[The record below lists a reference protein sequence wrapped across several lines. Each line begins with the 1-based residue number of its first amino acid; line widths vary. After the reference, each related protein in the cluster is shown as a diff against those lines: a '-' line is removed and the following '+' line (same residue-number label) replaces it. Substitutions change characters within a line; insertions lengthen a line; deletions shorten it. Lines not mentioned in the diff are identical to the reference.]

1 MCSSSDPSRF
11 PCVCFA
17 GIGSVTT
24 AFSGQSGTTVWQRS
38 DRHRKRFD
46 RASCETS
53 ACDSGAIT
61 TVSATRRRRFRLR
74 DRSFLTLSRV
84 SLLRYSQ
91 CNALPLRVNSR
102 VTDFLSTEIPLVLP
116 VFRGGAHL
124 RSNRRGRES
133 NPRIAVLQTAT
144 LPLGYPAVSAR
155 ADNIVVA
162 ALVSSADRKRI
173 DVRRGERLYNSAA
186 STL

>member
-1 MCSSSDPSRF
+1 MCSSSDPSPF

-17 GIGSVTT
+17 SIRSITT
-24 AFSGQSGTTVWQRS
+24 AFSGENGTTVCRGG

-46 RASCETS
+46 RTSCETS
-53 ACDSGAIT
+53 ACYSGAIT

-74 DRSFLTLSRV
+74 DRSFLTL
-84 SLLRYSQ
+84 LRGFVAQIQQ

-102 VTDFLSTEIPLVLP
+102 VTDFLSTKIPLVVP

-124 RSNRRGRES
+124 RLNRRGRES

-155 ADNIVVA
+155 ADNIVGA
-162 ALVSSADRKRI
+162 ALVSSADRRHI
-173 DVRRGERLYNSAA
+173 DVRRGERLYDSAV